1 VDRKQLLDVLERVR
15 IGALAPAEAARLLGE
30 LPYAEV
36 AHAVGSST
44 IDHHRELRTGIPEI
58 VYGQSKT
65 AEQIAATL
73 GELARVAGCA
83 IATRVD
89 ADKAAIVRA
98 ALPTATF
105 HELARVMMIG
115 HPGSAIPGGT
125 PTGRPTAAGVAIVCA
140 GTSDL
145 AVAEEAALVCEYL
158 GAPVTRVH
166 DVGVAGIHR
175 LLARID
181 DIRKA
186 EVVIAVAGMEAAL
199 PSVLGGLI
207 DRPLIAVPTSV
218 GYGVSIDGLVALAAM
233 LTSCAPGITVVNID
247 NGVGAAV
254 AAVKIARLAA
264 GSARFPEPGGPARLP
279 EPGGPARLPEPGGP
293 ARQ

>member
-1 VDRKQLLDVLERVR
+1 MLDVLDRVR
-15 IGALAPAEAARLLGE
+15 SGLLAPADAAQLLGE

-44 IDHHRELRTGIPEI
+44 IDHHRELRTGIPEL

-65 AEQIAATL
+65 GEQIATTL

-89 ADKAAIVRA
+89 VDKAAIVRA
-98 ALPTATF
+98 AHPSATF
-105 HELARVMMIG
+105 HELARVLTLG
-115 HPGSAIPGGT
+115 APGEGM
-125 PTGRPTAAGVAIVCA
+125 RPAAAPIAIVCA

-145 AVAEEAALVCEYL
+145 PVAEECALVCEYL
-158 GAPVTRVH
+158 GAPVSRIH
-166 DVGVAGIHR
+166 DVGVAGVHR
-175 LLARID
+175 LLARVE

-186 EVVIAVAGMEAAL
+186 EVVIAIAGMEAAL

-207 DRPLIAVPTSV
+207 DRPLIAIPTSV

-254 AAVKIARLAA
+254 AAVKIARLIR
-264 GSARFPEPGGPARLP
+264 S
-279 EPGGPARLPEPGGP
+279 
-293 ARQ
+293 